1 MIVASYGRAAATG
14 QANWGLDGWLQNHD
28 GASRTEPLCASR
40 GATDAPVLS
49 VSSTIRLFSFT
60 GRCHRLGF
68 VPVCLARG
76 AISATTCREEDRAHR

>member
-14 QANWGLDGWLQNHD
+14 QANWGLDD
-28 GASRTEPLCASR
+28 GFRITMERRAEPLCASR
-40 GATDAPVLS
+40 GATDAPFLS

-68 VPVCLARG
+68 VPFCLARG
-76 AISATTCREEDRAHR
+76 AISATTCREEDRARR